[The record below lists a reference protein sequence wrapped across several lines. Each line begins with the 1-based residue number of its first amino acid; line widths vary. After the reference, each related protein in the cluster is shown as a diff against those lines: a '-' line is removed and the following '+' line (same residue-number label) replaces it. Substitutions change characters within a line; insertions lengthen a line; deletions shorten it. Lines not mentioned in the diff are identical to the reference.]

1 MKVNVITSCMFKSN
15 TLFIDLRIRVFV
27 GSTRSSS
34 NCATSCYRHTKYD
47 VMLLLTDGS
56 DTVWYATSVR
66 DMLKVGHT
74 INTETTGTRLTG
86 STIPFGAHL
95 EPSKISK
102 LRY

>member
-27 GSTRSSS
+27 RSTRSSS
-34 NCATSCYRHTKYD
+34 NRAASCYRHTKDD

-66 DMLKVGHT
+66 DILEVGHT
-74 INTETTGTRLTG
+74 INTETTGTKLTR
-86 STIPFGAHL
+86 SAIPFGAHL
-95 EPSKISK
+95 EPSKIF
-102 LRY
+102 